1 MIVEHRKLLMEKKKF
16 NYFHE
21 TKIHE
26 NSFSKI
32 KKRFKNKY
40 PNLKIETI
48 LISLNKKVEK
58 F

>member
-1 MIVEHRKLLMEKKKF
+1 MIVVLPKLLIEKKKF
-16 NYFHE
+16 DSFNE
-21 TKIHE
+21 TKIHK
-26 NSFSKI
+26 NSFTKI

-48 LISLNKKVEK
+48 LASLNKRVEK